1 MTDEEL
7 KDVVQLHDK
16 SIGLMT
22 QSLEHLASEVGTSN
36 RKLEDIISVIGR
48 QNVLMEKFSN
58 LEANLKE
65 SFSRLH
71 GNADKLAQDKASN
84 SDLEVVRR
92 MVESLQDSQKWV
104 VRVII
109 GALLSGTITTL
120 FILIRAVNTI

>member
-1 MTDEEL
+1 MTDDDV
-7 KDVVQLHDK
+7 KDMVQHHDK
-16 SIGLMT
+16 SISLMT

-58 LEANLKE
+58 LESNLKE

-71 GNADKLAQDKASN
+71 EKDEKLERDKAN
-84 SDLEVVRR
+84 KAELKTIIRDIA
-92 MVESLQDSQKWV
+92 SLQDSQKWI

-109 GALLSGTITTL
+109 GSFITGLIATL
-120 FILIRAVNTI
+120 FILVRN